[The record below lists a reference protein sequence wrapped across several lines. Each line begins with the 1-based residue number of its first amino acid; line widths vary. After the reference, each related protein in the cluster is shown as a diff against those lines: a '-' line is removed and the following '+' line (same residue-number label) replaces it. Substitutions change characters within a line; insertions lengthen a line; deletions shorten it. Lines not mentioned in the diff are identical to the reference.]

1 MPPASQ
7 QEPPR
12 LIDLRIDWLSQY
24 APESNI
30 FGPETIARANRGIP
44 RVEGYLGATSASFLM
59 LGRDPEN
66 WAQRGDP
73 WASLAEL
80 LARCEAEFPGR
91 LLIGRDDLD
100 RWRDDPDGLTWG
112 VLGVG
117 GFDRLVRSTADLERL
132 PGLFARG
139 VRVFQI
145 VGTAGN
151 ELAGSWF
158 EGDDRGLTDLGR
170 AFLDAVA
177 SLGTDP
183 RPIVDLAGLGP
194 VALREVLDWLESR
207 GSDRLLVM
215 RSHGPIV
222 VDDIVRLAALGGIV
236 GLGASSRSFATAAEL
251 KDAYEAIA
259 SRFGFLGIG
268 LATDALGDALGLGG
282 LQTAG
287 EIREW
292 TRSNFPAEVARA
304 ILHDNVAG
312 LIARSVGGLAAERT
326 A

>member
-24 APESNI
+24 APESNN

-59 LGRDPEN
+59 LGRDPED
-66 WAQRGDP
+66 WARRGDP
-73 WASLAEL
+73 WASLGEL
-80 LARCEAEFPGR
+80 LTRCEAEFSGR

-139 VRVFQI
+139 VRVFQV
-145 VGTAGN
+145 VGTAEN

-170 AFLDAVA
+170 AFLDVVA
-177 SLGTDP
+177 SLGN
-183 RPIVDLAGLGP
+183 PIVDLAGLGR
-194 VALREVLDWLESR
+194 VALGEVLDWLESH

-222 VDDIVRLAALGGIV
+222 VDAIARLAALGGIV
-236 GLGASSRSFATAAEL
+236 GLGASSRSFATAAGW
-251 KDAYEAIA
+251 KDANEAIA

-268 LATDALGDALGLGG
+268 LATDALGDALGLAG

-312 LIARSVGGLAAERT
+312 LIARSVGGLAVERT